1 MDRTVDLG
9 RRLRSALEWNSKWMT
24 LELAPLV
31 VLTLI
36 AVVAIDLNL
45 VAND

>member
-1 MDRTVDLG
+1 MDRTGNLG
-9 RRLRSALEWNSKWMT
+9 SRLRPALERNSKWMT